1 LFTLGGYFLIAEV
14 AHKFGELLTINVD
27 EKCVALHLF
36 TNLSGHPES
45 ETKNIK
51 HAIIVL
57 K

>member
-1 LFTLGGYFLIAEV
+1 LGSYFLIAEV